1 MVTGHQ
7 ARLPWELA
15 SLYFRGAATRD
26 WPQEIPLSIVTSTR
40 LVDGVV
46 IVDVIGQ
53 LKLGQATGVLRN
65 VVHGLLSEG
74 YTKIVLNFNDVLNV
88 DSCGVGEMLAAHT
101 AVRNQGGELKL
112 LNLSKHVKNLL
123 HITRLFTIFQTY
135 ESQADAVQSFQAGM
149 GAKV

>member
-1 MVTGHQ
+1 
-7 ARLPWELA
+7 
-15 SLYFRGAATRD
+15 
-26 WPQEIPLSIVTSTR
+26 
-40 LVDGVV
+40 VV